1 MSPLEQEQKVD
12 RQDPAQLLEFSGKK
26 RVPNILQAE
35 IAECG
40 LACMA
45 MVSTFHGHKLDLPA
59 LRKRFSAD
67 LKGINLQQLIAL
79 GDSIGLASRALKC
92 GIEEVGKLSL
102 PCVLHWGMNHF
113 VVLTGVTRKYV
124 YVNDPAFGKRKL
136 THTEF
141 GEYFT
146 GIALELTPTYEFKA
160 QDERQSM
167 GLTQLW
173 SKMTG
178 LVRTLC
184 TLFAL
189 SILLQVFSLVSPYY
203 MQWVID
209 EVLVSQDKP
218 LLTVLAVGFGLIM
231 LIGVITTAV
240 RSWLVLRVSSVM
252 NMQMGV
258 NLLRHLL
265 RLPMPFFEKRHIGD
279 LVSRF
284 GALSQVRERL
294 TTGLVETIVDGIMA
308 ITVLI
313 MMLIYSVKLTLVVLG
328 AILIYILLRCVLYRP
343 LYVATEESIQAGA
356 KEQTNFLENLRG
368 IQTIKLFT
376 SEPQRQGLWQ
386 NRYAEVI
393 NAGIRLGKL
402 SLGFESVKSVL
413 FGLENIIVIY
423 LAANIVMTGELS
435 TGMVLAFIAYKNQLT
450 SRLGS
455 FIEQII
461 QFRMLRLHLDRLSDI
476 ALQDQERDLDG
487 QLALEHVKGEIT
499 LENVSFAYSTD
510 DPKVINDVSM
520 TIKAGEAV
528 AIVGESG
535 CGKTTLMKL
544 MLGLLRPSQG
554 RILLDGKDI
563 TQIGLTQYRRR
574 LAAVMQDDTLLSG
587 SVADNIT
594 FFDPEPD
601 HLKMQQAANIAAIDN
616 DIKHMGM
623 GYHSLVGDMGNQF
636 SGGQVQRLLL
646 ARALY
651 KQPNI
656 LFMDEATSHLD
667 IDNEAKIS
675 EEIKQLSMTRII
687 IAHRPETIKHA
698 DRVIMMKA
706 GQVHSSE
713 ISAENT
719 PETQIDTDTS
729 SAVKSN
735 TQTAG
740 NYSTVSYKMS

>member
-1 MSPLEQEQKVD
+1 MSQSENRQKIDMSNPV
-12 RQDPAQLLEFSGKK
+12 QLLEFSGKK
-26 RVPNILQAE
+26 RVPVLLQAE

-40 LACMA
+40 LACLA

-67 LKGINLQQLIAL
+67 LKGTNLQQLITL

-92 GIEEVGKLSL
+92 PIEEVGKLSL
-102 PCVLHWGMNHF
+102 PCILHWGMNHF
-113 VVLTGVTRKYV
+113 VVLTGVTRKHV
-124 YVNDPAFGKRKL
+124 YVNDPAMGKRKL
-136 THTEF
+136 THAEF

-146 GIALELTPTYEFKA
+146 GIALELTPTHAFTKK
-160 QDERQSM
+160 DERQSM

-178 LVRTLC
+178 LTRTLC

-189 SILLQVFSLVSPYY
+189 SILLQAFSLVSPYY

-231 LIGVITTAV
+231 LIGVITTAI

-294 TTGLVETIVDGIMA
+294 TTGLVETIVDGVMA

-313 MMLIYSVKLTLVVLG
+313 MMLIYSVKLTLVVLS
-328 AILIYILLRCVLYRP
+328 AILLYTLLRCALYRP

-356 KEQTNFLENLRG
+356 KEQSNFLENLRG

-393 NAGIRLGKL
+393 NADIRLGKL

-476 ALQDQERDLDG
+476 ALHEQERDLDG
-487 QLALEHVKGEIT
+487 LIALEQVKGEIT
-499 LENVSFAYSTD
+499 LENVSFAYGED
-510 DPKVINDVSM
+510 DPNVINDVSM

-544 MLGLLRPSQG
+544 MLGLLRPSKG

-601 HLKMQQAANIAAIDN
+601 HLKMQQAANMAAIDH
-616 DIKHMGM
+616 DINHMGM

-651 KQPNI
+651 QQPSL

-667 IDNEAKIS
+667 INNEAKIS
-675 EEIKQLSMTRII
+675 EKIKKLPMTRII

-706 GQVHSSE
+706 GQVYSPE

-729 SAVKSN
+729 SPDKSN
-735 TQTAG
+735 TQSAG